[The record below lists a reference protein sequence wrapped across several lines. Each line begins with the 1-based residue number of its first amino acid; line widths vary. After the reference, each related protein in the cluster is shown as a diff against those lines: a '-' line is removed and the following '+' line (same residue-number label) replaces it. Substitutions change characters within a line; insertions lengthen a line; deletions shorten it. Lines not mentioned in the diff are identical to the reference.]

1 MAKQSKI
8 AKNIQREKMVDR
20 YSEKRRKLK
29 AIIKDVKT
37 SYADKRIA
45 MEKLEKIPR
54 DSNPIR
60 LRNRCSLTGRPRGYY
75 RRFGLSR
82 IALREMVNNGLI
94 PGVKKASW

>member
-8 AKNIQREKMVDR
+8 AKNIHRQKLVNRFSD
-20 YSEKRRKLK
+20 KRKKLK
-29 AIIKDVKT
+29 AIIKNVNT
-37 SYADKRIA
+37 TLEEKREAFI
-45 MEKLEKIPR
+45 KLEKIPR

-60 LRNRCSLTGRPRGYY
+60 VRNRCSLTGRPRGYY

-82 IALREMVNNGLI
+82 IAIREMVNNGLI

>member
-8 AKNIQREKMVDR
+8 AKNIQRQKLVDK
-20 YSEKRRKLK
+20 YSEKRKELK
-29 AIIKDVKT
+29 TIIKDVNST
-37 SYADKRIA
+37 IEDKRNA
-45 MEKLEKIPR
+45 FMKLEKIPR

-75 RRFGLSR
+75 RRLGLSR
-82 IALREMVNNGLI
+82 IAIREMVNNGLI

>member
-8 AKNIQREKMVDR
+8 AKNIQREKMVER
-20 YSEKRRKLK
+20 FSEKRKKLK
-29 AIIKDVKT
+29 SIIKDFNS
-37 SYADKRIA
+37 SYEDKRIA

>member
-20 YSEKRRKLK
+20 FSEKRKKLK
-29 AIIKDVKT
+29 SIIKDFNA
-37 SYADKRIA
+37 SYEDKRIA

-82 IALREMVNNGLI
+82 IALREMINNGLI

>member
-29 AIIKDVKT
+29 SIIKDVKT